1 MKKKPK
7 QKKEKVKEIFEVA
20 PKKYIEKE
28 GEESV
33 LEKKPGQEKHDNN
46 VLKWILISAAIV
58 LVLSFGFYFYFTNHA
73 KLNQFPTYKGIIKFQ
88 KINSKGIIFYKTS
101 IPYVLNG
108 TTLPYNF
115 YLRTSPKD
123 LEKIPFDS
131 KNFKPL
137 SSMAISITDNFKCN
151 GDGVIAI
158 ANLAQ
163 LNTAINSKLEV
174 NQNLTCGPNTI
185 YNYFNF
191 VNSTK
196 TQIIENS
203 PNCYTVDVSN
213 CEIIPAVEKIMAE
226 TFVKIKD

>member
-7 QKKEKVKEIFEVA
+7 EKKEKVKEIFKVA
-20 PKKYIEKE
+20 KGKYIEKE
-28 GEESV
+28 GEESIPI
-33 LEKKPGQEKHDNN
+33 KKPGQEKHDEK
-46 VLKWILISAAIV
+46 VLKKILIYLAIF
-58 LVLSFGFYFYFTNHA
+58 LLISFASYFYFTNHA
-73 KLNQFPTYKGIIKFQ
+73 KTNQFPTYKGIVKFQ

-115 YLRTSPKD
+115 YLRTSPKA

-131 KNFKPL
+131 KNFNPL
-137 SSMAISITDNFKCN
+137 NLMEINISNNFKCN
-151 GDGVIAI
+151 GDGIIAI

-163 LNTAINSKLEV
+163 LDTAINSKLNV
-174 NQNLTCGPNTI
+174 NKNLTCNPNAG

-203 PNCYTVDVSN
+203 PTCYTVDVSN
-213 CEIIPAVEKIMAE
+213 CEIIPAMEKIMAE
-226 TFVKIKD
+226 TFVKVKS